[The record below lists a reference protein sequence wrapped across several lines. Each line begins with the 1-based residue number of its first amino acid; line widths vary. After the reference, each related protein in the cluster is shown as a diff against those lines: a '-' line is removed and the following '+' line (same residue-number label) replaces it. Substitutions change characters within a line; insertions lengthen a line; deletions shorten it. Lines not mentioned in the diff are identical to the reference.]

1 MEKRFSVIVS
11 AYNIENYIERA
22 INSILEQTYTNY
34 ELIIINDASKDSTL
48 EKIKKYDDPRIT
60 VISNEK
66 NRGLGAVR
74 NIGIERASG
83 EYIVHLDGDDALY
96 EETTLQKINDLIGE
110 DKKYS

>member
-48 EKIKKYDDPRIT
+48 EKIKKYEELNKEINLIKND
-60 VISNEK
+60 ISN
-66 NRGLGAVR
+66 R
-74 NIGIERASG
+74 
-83 EYIVHLDGDDALY
+83 
-96 EETTLQKINDLIGE
+96 
-110 DKKYS
+110 

>member
-48 EKIKKYDDPRIT
+48 EKIKK
-60 VISNEK
+60 
-66 NRGLGAVR
+66 
-74 NIGIERASG
+74 
-83 EYIVHLDGDDALY
+83 
-96 EETTLQKINDLIGE
+96 
-110 DKKYS
+110 